1 MLGFTSTSSL
11 RIEKRVMNRDNSDV
25 STNAFPVLAVFR
37 GLYQRVAGKLGVDP
51 SFVSR
56 VARGE
61 RRSPAVLAALREEM
75 SVIRE
80 HLNKL
85 DESLS
90 HDGQLDGQQ
99 KETFPDG
106 ALLDGHSRDGHTKN
120 GAPNGG
126 GMLDGHLNDGQ
137 VGANSRDGLQAP
149 GKQGK
154 PNSKSSKPRQNRTKR
169 PDREFRSN
177 ASE

>member
-1 MLGFTSTSSL
+1 
-11 RIEKRVMNRDNSDV
+11 MNRDNSDV

-80 HLNKL
+80 HLNRL
-85 DESLS
+85 DDSLGDNRALDDQQKDRKFFDGQLLDGNS
-90 HDGQLDGQQ
+90 HDGQT
-99 KETFPDG
+99 KNG
-106 ALLDGHSRDGHTKN
+106 AANGGDLLDGHVKDGRLGADSRE
-120 GAPNGG
+120 A
-126 GMLDGHLNDGQ
+126 
-137 VGANSRDGLQAP
+137 LQAAA
-149 GKQGK
+149 KQGK
-154 PNSKSSKPRQNRTKR
+154 LNSKFIKSRQNKTKR
-169 PDREFRSN
+169 SN
-177 ASE
+177 GARAPE

>member
-1 MLGFTSTSSL
+1 
-11 RIEKRVMNRDNSDV
+11 MNRDNSDV

-37 GLYQRVAGKLGVDP
+37 GLYQRVAAKLAVDP

-85 DESLS
+85 DDSLGDNGARDGQQKDRNFFDGQLLDGNS
-90 HDGQLDGQQ
+90 HDGQT
-99 KETFPDG
+99 KNG
-106 ALLDGHSRDGHTKN
+106 AANGGDLLDGHVKDGRLGADSRE
-120 GAPNGG
+120 A
-126 GMLDGHLNDGQ
+126 
-137 VGANSRDGLQAP
+137 LQAP
-149 GKQGK
+149 AKPGK
-154 PNSKSSKPRQNRTKR
+154 PNSKFIKSRQNKGKRNDDART
-169 PDREFRSN
+169 PE
-177 ASE
+177 

>member
-1 MLGFTSTSSL
+1 
-11 RIEKRVMNRDNSDV
+11 MNRDNSDV

-37 GLYQRVAGKLGVDP
+37 GLYQRVAAKLGVDP

-85 DESLS
+85 DESLG
-90 HDGQLDGQQ
+90 DNRQLDGQH
-99 KETFPDG
+99 KDG
-106 ALLDGHSRDGHTKN
+106 QAFDGQLLDGHSRDGQTKN
-120 GAPNGG
+120 SAANGDNL
-126 GMLDGHLNDGQ
+126 LDGHMKDGRL
-137 VGANSRDGLQAP
+137 GAISRDTFQAQA
-149 GKQGK
+149 KQGK
-154 PNSKSSKPRQNRTKR
+154 LNSKSIKSRQNKTKR
-169 PDREFRSN
+169 SDGARALE
-177 ASE
+177 

>member
-1 MLGFTSTSSL
+1 
-11 RIEKRVMNRDNSDV
+11 MNHDNSDV

-37 GLYQRVAGKLGVDP
+37 GLYQRVAAKLGVDP

-85 DESLS
+85 DDSLGDNRS
-90 HDGQLDGQQ
+90 PDGQQ
-99 KETFPDG
+99 KDG
-106 ALLDGHSRDGHTKN
+106 KITDGQLLDGFARDGQTKNGAANGGDLLDGHMKDGR
-120 GAPNGG
+120 
-126 GMLDGHLNDGQ
+126 L
-137 VGANSRDGLQAP
+137 GANSREALQAQA
-149 GKQGK
+149 KQGK
-154 PNSKSSKPRQNRTKR
+154 PNSKFIKSRQNKTKG
-169 PDREFRSN
+169 SN
-177 ASE
+177 GARALE

>member
-1 MLGFTSTSSL
+1 
-11 RIEKRVMNRDNSDV
+11 MNRDNSDV
-25 STNAFPVLAVFR
+25 STNAFPVLSIFR
-37 GLYQRVAGKLGVDP
+37 GLYQRVAAKLGVDP

-85 DESLS
+85 DESLG
-90 HDGQLDGQQ
+90 DNRQLDGQQ
-99 KETFPDG
+99 KDG
-106 ALLDGHSRDGHTKN
+106 KTSGGELVDGHSRDGQMKN
-120 GAPNGG
+120 SAANGG
-126 GMLDGHLNDGQ
+126 DWADGQ
-137 VGANSRDGLQAP
+137 LKDGRAANSRDGFQAQ

-154 PNSKSSKPRQNRTKR
+154 PNSKSFKLRQNKTKR
-169 PDREFRSN
+169 NDGARAPE
-177 ASE
+177 

>member
-1 MLGFTSTSSL
+1 
-11 RIEKRVMNRDNSDV
+11 MNRDNSDV

-37 GLYQRVAGKLGVDP
+37 GLYQRVAAKLGVDP

-85 DESLS
+85 DDSLGDNRPS
-90 HDGQLDGQQ
+90 DGLQKDGKIVDGQ
-99 KETFPDG
+99 
-106 ALLDGHSRDGHTKN
+106 LLDGHSRNGQTKN
-120 GAPNGG
+120 GATNGG
-126 GMLDGHLNDGQ
+126 DSLNGHMKDGRFD
-137 VGANSRDGLQAP
+137 ANSREALQAQ
-149 GKQGK
+149 GRQGK
-154 PNSKSSKPRQNRTKR
+154 PNSRFSKSRQNKTKR
-169 PDREFRSN
+169 SDGARAPE
-177 ASE
+177 

>member
-1 MLGFTSTSSL
+1 
-11 RIEKRVMNRDNSDV
+11 MNRDNSDV

-37 GLYQRVAGKLGVDP
+37 GLYQRVAAKLGVDP

-56 VARGE
+56 VARGA

-85 DESLS
+85 DDILGDN
-90 HDGQLDGQQ
+90 HQLDGQH
-99 KETFPDG
+99 KDG
-106 ALLDGHSRDGHTKN
+106 KIFDGQLLDGHSRDGQTKN
-120 GAPNGG
+120 GAANGG
-126 GMLDGHLNDGQ
+126 DLIDGHTKDGRL
-137 VGANSRDGLQAP
+137 GANSRDGLPAQA
-149 GKQGK
+149 KQGK
-154 PNSKSSKPRQNRTKR
+154 PNSKFIKSRQNKTKR
-169 PDREFRSN
+169 SDGAR

>member
-1 MLGFTSTSSL
+1 
-11 RIEKRVMNRDNSDV
+11 MNRDNSDV

-37 GLYQRVAGKLGVDP
+37 GLYQRVAAKLGVDP

-85 DESLS
+85 DESLG
-90 HDGQLDGQQ
+90 DNRQLDGQQ
-99 KETFPDG
+99 KDG
-106 ALLDGHSRDGHTKN
+106 KAFDGQLLDGHSRDGQTKN
-120 GAPNGG
+120 GAANCDNL
-126 GMLDGHLNDGQ
+126 LDGHMKDGPL
-137 VGANSRDGLQAP
+137 GAISRDTFQTQAR
-149 GKQGK
+149 QGK
-154 PNSKSSKPRQNRTKR
+154 PNSKSIKSRLNKTKR
-169 PDREFRSN
+169 SEGPR